1 MGVAAAWR
9 SLKHEPGTYHVALA
23 TAHPAK
29 FAAAV
34 DLALEAENGFQF
46 KDVMP
51 EDFLGLEK
59 RERRVRA
66 VGKGE
71 GMEGVRKIIVEEVA
85 GEARDGVD

>member
-1 MGVAAAWR
+1 ME
-9 SLKHEPGTYHVALA
+9 HEPGTHHVALA

-34 DLALEAENGFQF
+34 DLALGAEKSFEF

-51 EDFLGLEK
+51 KAFLGLEK

-66 VGKGE
+66 VEKGA

-85 GEARDGVD
+85 REIGDEAN